1 MCGICGFVG
10 NKDENLLKRML
21 GVLSHRG
28 PDDEGIYFGRCKR
41 PGANG
46 KAVGLGHKRLSIID
60 LSLAGHQPMSNEDGN
75 IWITYNGE
83 IYNFHELGE
92 RLKVKGH
99 RFKSKSDTEVIIH
112 AYEEWNED
120 CVNKLRGMFTFA
132 LWDANNEKLFLVR
145 DRVGIK
151 PLYYS
156 QFQDK
161 FFFASEIKSL
171 LQYEGFERS
180 IDYQGLFYF
189 LAFLYIP
196 APLTIFK
203 NIKKLPAGHMLIYE
217 NGNIEIKKY
226 WDLAKK
232 KSEAP
237 LKGLW
242 PNGASRHEMPD
253 VRYVKTKAY
262 ELMKE
267 TVESHL
273 ISDVP
278 LGVFSS
284 GGMDSSTVVGLM
296 SKLSSKPV
304 KTFSIGYGKEAESYN
319 ELEYARILAKHFK
332 TDHYEFILDPDIM
345 EILPKVVWHLDE
357 PFADSS
363 AILTYLISEAAK
375 RHVTVALTGIGGD
388 EVFGGYPRYIGAI
401 LAEYYARIPFQIK
414 KKGSRW
420 VEYLPESSKSR
431 NIPGWIKRFIR
442 AGPLPE
448 DLRYISWISFLN
460 PSKKEAIF
468 TQDFLSGLDS
478 FDPLRLHQN
487 YYNTLETDNELK
499 KIFYL
504 DTKTYL
510 PDDLLMMG
518 DKMGMANSLE
528 IRVPF
533 CDHEV
538 VEFAFSIPTELKFKG
553 FKLKALMKQAFSE
566 LLPPQ
571 IIHREKRGFMVPI
584 SQWFK
589 KELKPFTLKLL
600 SEENVR
606 KRNILRYDYV
616 KWVLD
621 RHFSG
626 KQNLSDQIWAIL
638 TLEIWYRIYI
648 DNSGYKT

>member
-10 NKDENLLKRML
+10 NEDENLLKRML

-28 PDDEGIYFGRCKR
+28 LDDEGVYFGETLNVKGERYR
-41 PGANG
+41 
-46 KAVGLGHKRLSIID
+46 VGLGHRRLAVID
-60 LSLAGHQPMSNEDGN
+60 LSLAGHQPMSNEDGS

-83 IYNFHELGE
+83 IYNFRKLGE
-92 RLKVKGH
+92 KLKVKGH
-99 RFKSKSDTEVIIH
+99 RFRSKSDTEVIIH
-112 AYEEWNED
+112 AYEEWGVG
-120 CVNKLRGMFTFA
+120 CVNKLRGMFAFA
-132 LWDANNEKLFLVR
+132 LWDSNDEKLFLVR
-145 DRVGIK
+145 DRIGIK

-161 FFFASEIKSL
+161 FFFASEIKSI
-171 LQYEGFERS
+171 LQYGGFERS
-180 IDYQGLFYF
+180 IDHQALFYF
-189 LAFLYIP
+189 LTFLYIP

-203 NIKKLPAGHMLIYE
+203 NIKKLPAGHMLIYKNE
-217 NGNIEIKKY
+217 KIEIRKY
-226 WDLAKK
+226 WDLKF
-232 KSEAP
+232 SHQSSVTSHQ
-237 LKGLW
+237 KG
-242 PNGASRHEMPD
+242 AIQKYCKEK
-253 VRYVKTKAY
+253 VYQV
-262 ELMKE
+262 MKE

-273 ISDVP
+273 VSDVP
-278 LGVFSS
+278 LGVFLS

-296 SKLSSKPV
+296 SELSPKPV
-304 KTFSIGYGKEAESYN
+304 KTFSIGYGREAKSYN
-319 ELEYARILAKHFK
+319 ELEYARIVAKHFK
-332 TDHYEFILDPDIM
+332 TDHYEFILDPKVI
-345 EILPKVVWHLDE
+345 EILPKIVWHLDE
-357 PFADSS
+357 PLADSS
-363 AILTYLISEAAK
+363 AILTYLVSEAAK

-388 EVFGGYPRYIGAI
+388 EVFGGYPRYIGAM

-420 VEYLPESSKSR
+420 VEYLPENSKSR

-442 AGPLPE
+442 AGTLPE
-448 DLRYISWISFLN
+448 DLRYISWVSFLN

-468 TQDFLSGLDS
+468 TQEFLSEVGS
-478 FDPLRLHQN
+478 FDPLGLHQN
-487 YYNTLETDNELK
+487 YYNKLETKDKLK
-499 KIFYL
+499 KISYL

-606 KRNILRYDYV
+606 KRNILKYDYV

>member
-1 MCGICGFVG
+1 MCGICGFIG

-28 PDDEGIYFGRCKR
+28 PDDEGIYFATGRR
-41 PGANG
+41 RGANG

-60 LSLAGHQPMSNEDGN
+60 LSPAAHQPMSNEDGS

-83 IYNFHELGE
+83 IYNFRELSE

-112 AYEEWNED
+112 AYEEWGED
-120 CVNKLRGMFTFA
+120 CVTRLRGMFA
-132 LWDANNEKLFLVR
+132 YAIWDEGKKRLFLVR

-161 FFFASEIKSL
+161 FFFASEIKSI

-180 IDYQGLFYF
+180 IDCQALFYF
-189 LAFLYIP
+189 LTFLYIP

-203 NIKKLPAGHMLIYE
+203 NIKELPAGHMLIYE
-217 NGNIEIKKY
+217 NEKIEIRKY
-226 WDLAKK
+226 WDLTEGKPDAKGNM
-232 KSEAP
+232 S
-237 LKGLW
+237 
-242 PNGASRHEMPD
+242 D
-253 VRYVKTKAY
+253 VTYVKAQAY
-262 ELMKE
+262 DLLKE

-278 LGVFSS
+278 LGVFLS

-296 SKLSSKPV
+296 SELSSRPV

-319 ELEYARILAKHFK
+319 ELEYARIVAKHFK
-332 TDHYEFILDPDIM
+332 TDHYEFILDPKII
-345 EILPKVVWHLDE
+345 EILPKIVWHLDE
-357 PFADSS
+357 PLADSS
-363 AILTYLISEAAK
+363 AILTYLISKAAK

-388 EVFGGYPRYIGAI
+388 EVFGGYPRYIGAM

-442 AGPLPE
+442 SGTLPE

-468 TQDFLSGLDS
+468 TQDFLSELDS

-487 YYNTLETDNELK
+487 YYNTLETKDELK

-626 KQNLSDQIWAIL
+626 KQNLSDQIWALL
-638 TLEIWYRIYI
+638 TLELWFRIFI
-648 DNSGYKT
+648 EGQKV